1 MILMSGCFKMAMA
14 IWLYDIHI
22 LFSSAY
28 SMQLFCQQFMRRFV
42 LHLYVSISKSVHRF
56 LHCIC
61 VEEILQASNP
71 TSAISEVQFSL
82 NPDEL
87 LMPTFCFLLMGKS
100 FEMDFFGAANEFISC
115 LRCQYDFPTFLL

>member
-1 MILMSGCFKMAMA
+1 MTLMSGCLAFKMAMG
-14 IWLYDIHI
+14 DVHI
-22 LFSSAY
+22 LFSSVY
-28 SMQLFCQQFMRRFV
+28 SMQLFCQQLMCRFV

-56 LHCIC
+56 LHCVC
-61 VEEILQASNP
+61 AEEILQASNP
-71 TSAISEVQFSL
+71 TSAISVVQFSL

-100 FEMDFFGAANEFISC
+100 FEIVFFGAPNEFISC